1 MCEAAEFIGDLS
13 TWYLR
18 RSRERIKEGEVE
30 AKQTLY
36 FVLKSLAKIMAPFAP
51 LSAEDIWLKL
61 RNITEEES
69 VHFERWPEKKFSPF
83 SFGKQKV
90 LDRMETVRDIVT
102 FGLEARQKAGI
113 KVRQP
118 LNKLEIIAEKL
129 RMSILILLKMN

>member
-1 MCEAAEFIGDLS
+1 MDLWIFARLDELIKLTTENLDNYKLLEGVRSMREFIGDLS

-69 VHFERWPEKKFSPF
+69 VHLERWPEKKFSPLF
-83 SFGKQKV
+83 
-90 LDRMETVRDIVT
+90 L
-102 FGLEARQKAGI
+102 LE
-113 KVRQP
+113 
-118 LNKLEIIAEKL
+118 NKKY
-129 RMSILILLKMN
+129 